1 MEKESPKYNSS
12 ARKRSA
18 PTTRNCW
25 KQTATPLVTASF
37 LHSPLSPPTHP
48 GFRIGWVAAG
58 KHARK
63 IQRLQLMSTLSTSS
77 PMQLALVDYLST
89 RRYDAHLRR
98 LRRQLA
104 ERKQRAWQALLRY
117 LPAEVKIHHNDS
129 GYFLWLELPEPLD
142 AGELSQAALAHHI
155 SIAPGKM
162 FSTGENWSRFFRFNT
177 AWQWGER
184 EEQAVK
190 QLGKL
195 IQERL

>member
-1 MEKESPKYNSS
+1 
-12 ARKRSA
+12 
-18 PTTRNCW
+18 
-25 KQTATPLVTASF
+25 
-37 LHSPLSPPTHP
+37 
-48 GFRIGWVAAG
+48 RIGWVAAG

-142 AGELSQAALAHHI
+142 AGELSLVALTHHI

>member
-1 MEKESPKYNSS
+1 MLIFVACVASLRNVNN
-12 ARKRSA
+12 A
-18 PTTRNCW
+18 P
-25 KQTATPLVTASF
+25 
-37 LHSPLSPPTHP
+37 
-48 GFRIGWVAAG
+48 G
-58 KHARK
+58 
-63 IQRLQLMSTLSTSS
+63 RLCC
-77 PMQLALVDYLST
+77 
-89 RRYDAHLRR
+89 
-98 LRRQLA
+98 
-104 ERKQRAWQALLRY
+104 RY

-142 AGELSQAALAHHI
+142 AGELSLVALTHHI
-155 SIAPGKM
+155 SIAPGNM

>member
-1 MEKESPKYNSS
+1 MALLNQYNVTLIEDDVYSELYFGREKPLPAKAWDRHDGVLHCSS
-12 ARKRSA
+12 FSK
-18 PTTRNCW
+18 C
-25 KQTATPLVTASF
+25 LV
-37 LHSPLSPPTHP
+37 P

-117 LPAEVKIHHNDS
+117 LPAEVKIHHSDS

-142 AGELSQAALAHHI
+142 AGELSLAALTHHI

-162 FSTGENWSRFFRFNT
+162 FSTGENWSRFF
-177 AWQWGER
+177 
-184 EEQAVK
+184 V
-190 QLGKL
+190 
-195 IQERL
+195 